1 MHVYSQSTYNF
12 EVLIVSEGQK
22 CFPLSSSAQ
31 FCRQMREDIEIT
43 ILQRSWKPIET
54 MSWWMNNSFL
64 VCRYFGEKE
73 RVASTP
79 CSYSQ
84 ELLLFNNELDPFNP
98 VHNEAAWVKVHGELD
113 IAAMSRAF
121 RYLTDRH
128 TVLQSH
134 LYIAVGHLTIC
145 IQNHEH

>member
-1 MHVYSQSTYNF
+1 MCLYYDRSGHDYTDSADLSQAPSCVART
-12 EVLIVSEGQK
+12 EGTD
-22 CFPLSSSAQ
+22 
-31 FCRQMREDIEIT
+31 MR
-43 ILQRSWKPIET
+43 L
-54 MSWWMNNSFL
+54 
-64 VCRYFGEKE
+64 CRYFGEKE

-98 VHNEAAWVKVHGELD
+98 VHNEAAWVRVHGDLD

-134 LYIAVGHLTIC
+134 LYIAVSPSFLVSDLSRLMSTLPIL
-145 IQNHEH
+145 ISV